1 MPVEE
6 AIMFRASEML
16 STHPRQPELDAAVLA
31 RCIEEC
37 FACAQACTSC
47 ADACLGES
55 NVQELVKCIRLN
67 EDCKTACLATGEM
80 LSRQTEADWGVLRAQ
95 LEACRQACA
104 TCAAECEKHA
114 GHMEHCRVCADACRS
129 CERACEELLSAIAA

>member
-6 AIMFRASEML
+6 ASMCRASEML
-16 STHPRQPELDAAVLA
+16 SAHPQQPEVDAAVLA

-95 LEACRQACA
+95 LDRKSTRLNSSHVA
-104 TCAAECEKHA
+104 
-114 GHMEHCRVCADACRS
+114 
-129 CERACEELLSAIAA
+129 